1 MTWSFC
7 WATALAPVIP
17 NRNFAKKTIAKFIFV
32 IYDDV
37 LLGIATERLTNAQH
51 NGTGV
56 IGDDLYGREYEVT
69 GLWEMLEQGEHI
81 LMLAPRRVGKTSL
94 MLELHRSPRENWDV
108 FYVDVEAGKGPADC
122 VAAILAALAADPQY
136 RTRFEAMPLSNAI
149 KDVFGHLSVNTDVGA
164 LLRQWWMKYQGG
176 AVAP

>member
-1 MTWSFC
+1 
-7 WATALAPVIP
+7 
-17 NRNFAKKTIAKFIFV
+17 
-32 IYDDV
+32 
-37 LLGIATERLTNAQH
+37 
-51 NGTGV
+51 
-56 IGDDLYGREYEVT
+56 
-69 GLWEMLEQGEHI
+69 
-81 LMLAPRRVGKTSL
+81 MLAPRRVGKTSL